1 MLYYFLWFLYSCI
14 GAVFFNT
21 ALGQP
26 KFGAF
31 GYLLGFV
38 CTFLLHH
45 KFPSLFF
52 GDNNA
57 DFSHIRGAKIVSN
70 SKLLALSKKEKHVE
84 NPVTI
89 ANIAV
94 PFALEN
100 RHFLFV
106 GSPGTGKSQLF
117 LQVAKVARQRGNGAV
132 IADLDGELTADFYRE
147 GLDVLLSPFDKRS
160 PAWSP
165 LAEMEGVWDADRV
178 AKSIIAD
185 GEGSSKEWNKYAQFI
200 LSAVLL
206 KIWQSGGNN
215 GDLVHYLMFSKNEDL
230 KALCDGSEASRMFE
244 DGAERMLSSILSIV
258 SSFAKTLNKLDKNA
272 NADSFSITKFVKE
285 NAEKNTGKWL
295 FMPVRDDMFP
305 MLSPLI
311 AAQVDIAIS
320 ALLTSKNDDQRR
332 VFFFVDEFA
341 TWGKIEGIEPL
352 LTKARKK
359 GGCAVLGLQNVS
371 QARENYGKERSQ
383 TLLSSCG
390 TWLTLRSTDGDTAE
404 FLSRNIGDEDIR
416 RVINSSSDQGSSTSE
431 QFSKQRVILPSELQK
446 LPDLEGVLNIA
457 GPLPAGW
464 VSIKY
469 MQPERN
475 VEPFDLKD
483 ERSIEK
489 FLDEEEQESVEIET
503 DGFIP

>member
-1 MLYYFLWFLYSCI
+1 M
-14 GAVFFNT
+14 
-21 ALGQP
+21 
-26 KFGAF
+26 
-31 GYLLGFV
+31 
-38 CTFLLHH
+38 
-45 KFPSLFF
+45 
-52 GDNNA
+52 
-57 DFSHIRGAKIVSN
+57 
-70 SKLLALSKKEKHVE
+70 
-84 NPVTI
+84 
-89 ANIAV
+89 
-94 PFALEN
+94 
-100 RHFLFV
+100 
-106 GSPGTGKSQLF
+106 
-117 LQVAKVARQRGNGAV
+117 
-132 IADLDGELTADFYRE
+132 
-147 GLDVLLSPFDKRS
+147 
-160 PAWSP
+160 
-165 LAEMEGVWDADRV
+165 
-178 AKSIIAD
+178 
-185 GEGSSKEWNKYAQFI
+185 
-200 LSAVLL
+200 
-206 KIWQSGGNN
+206 
-215 GDLVHYLMFSKNEDL
+215 
-230 KALCDGSEASRMFE
+230 
-244 DGAERMLSSILSIV
+244 
-258 SSFAKTLNKLDKNA
+258 
-272 NADSFSITKFVKE
+272 
-285 NAEKNTGKWL
+285 
-295 FMPVRDDMFP
+295 
-305 MLSPLI
+305 
-311 AAQVDIAIS
+311 
-320 ALLTSKNDDQRR
+320 
-332 VFFFVDEFA
+332 
-341 TWGKIEGIEPL
+341 